1 MLARVLVVGGAGALG
16 VPVVRRLA
24 ADGYPVRVLA
34 RDVARARTQLG
45 SGVEVVAGDVEDA
58 GSVEAAVDGCGA
70 VHVSL
75 AGGSDL
81 DRIERVEH
89 HGTARVAKA
98 AARAGV
104 GCLTY
109 LSGMY
114 VGTEL
119 PTSAPAEQ
127 SKWRAEEAI
136 RASGVP
142 YVIFRPT
149 YFLETLGRHLQGRRA
164 VVIGRQP
171 HPLHMVAADDFAAMV
186 SRAFVTTAA
195 HGRELYVFGPEGI
208 RLLDAL
214 REYCRVL
221 HPDASVGMMPI
232 PVMRVIDRLFMQR
245 RLDRT
250 LRLMAML
257 QRYGER
263 GDPSEANRLLGAP
276 RTTLAAWLRQAA
288 SAAPG
293 SH

>member
-1 MLARVLVVGGAGALG
+1 MLVVGGAGALG

-34 RDVARARTQLG
+34 RDVERARTHFG

-58 GSVEAAVDGCGA
+58 DSVEAAVDGCGA
-70 VHVSL
+70 VHISL
-75 AGGSDL
+75 AGGSDP

-89 HGTARVAKA
+89 QGTARVANA

-109 LSGMY
+109 LSGMF
-114 VGTEL
+114 VGSEL
-119 PTSAPAEQ
+119 AASAPADRA
-127 SKWRAEEAI
+127 KWRAEEAI

-142 YVIFRPT
+142 YVILRPT

-164 VVIGRQP
+164 VVMGRQP

-186 SRAFVTTAA
+186 SRAFATTAA
-195 HGRELYVFGPEGI
+195 HGRELYVFGPEAI
-208 RLLDAL
+208 RLPDAL

-221 HPDASVGMMPI
+221 RPDASVKVIPI
-232 PVMRVIDRLFMQR
+232 PVMRIIDRLFMQR
-245 RLDRT
+245 RLDRE
-250 LRLMAML
+250 LRVMALL
-257 QRYGER
+257 QRHGEC

-276 RTTLAAWLRQAA
+276 RTTLAAWLRQVA
-288 SAAPG
+288 SAVPG
-293 SH
+293 PR